1 MRSAIRVALQ
11 EIVSGGVLKRVED
24 DPRVEV
30 VHLLLPR
37 MLLFR
42 PRAGVVPRKLLEA
55 RIKLFQDGQRLQL
68 LDESSKC
75 AEKVHL
81 NNVRR
86 RRRRDNDGTRRG
98 QPVLCLW

>member
-1 MRSAIRVALQ
+1 MTRGWKLFM
-11 EIVSGGVLKRVED
+11 
-24 DPRVEV
+24 
-30 VHLLLPR
+30 LLPR

-81 NNVRR
+81 NNVRGGDDVIMTGR
-86 RRRRDNDGTRRG
+86 EEGSPCFVFGESWGVGCLQRG
-98 QPVLCLW
+98 KDP